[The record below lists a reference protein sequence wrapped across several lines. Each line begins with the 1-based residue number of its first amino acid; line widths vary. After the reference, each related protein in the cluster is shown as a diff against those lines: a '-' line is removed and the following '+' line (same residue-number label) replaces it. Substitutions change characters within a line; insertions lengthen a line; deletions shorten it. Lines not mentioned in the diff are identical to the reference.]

1 MNQAK
6 KQNLS
11 ACFKLKKHDRI
22 FSFITDPSITLSGTH
37 NEIEFCVFFFS
48 GINT

>member
-11 ACFKLKKHDRI
+11 ACFMLKNMTEYFPLSLI
-22 FSFITDPSITLSGTH
+22 LQSVILQSIDPSILDALIV
-37 NEIEFCVFFFS
+37 E
-48 GINT
+48 